1 MTITLP
7 DEAVEAGA
15 KVQWDRDEILSAEA
29 FGHPNK
35 LIPWEEANG
44 LDRAE
49 YMRDARASITAA
61 LEQMVASGR
70 AKECY
75 AWAYDGGEIFDADF
89 EPEEGTVP
97 AIIIRLD
104 GGT

>member
-1 MTITLP
+1 MTITIP

-29 FGHPNK
+29 FGHNK

-49 YMRDARASITAA
+49 YMRDARAVTTTA

-70 AKECY
+70 AFE
-75 AWAYDGGEIFDADF
+75 ADMNISGIVKCF
-89 EPEEGTVP
+89 V
-97 AIIIRLD
+97 IRLD
-104 GGT
+104 GDK